1 MEADFLE
8 AVGARYC
15 PFPVRRLYEPGCG
28 GGRLVVEMARRGYDV
43 VGCDSSQ
50 AAIEFARSQ
59 LTEAGLAADLHQSDM
74 VTFRPDEP
82 VDLAFNLVNTFR
94 HLLSESAAIA
104 HLKSVAASL
113 RPGGLYVIGL
123 HLMPPDADEED
134 SETWTVTDGQ
144 LSVTL
149 YLEVVDFSRQTREER
164 VRFDLDV
171 TDGAERLSLSTT
183 YSLRLYLAEQM
194 RELLAAVPEFVL
206 RDVFD
211 FWYDLDEPLELNDD
225 LGDTVL
231 VLQRQ

>member
-1 MEADFLE
+1 M
-8 AVGARYC
+8 
-15 PFPVRRLYEPGCG
+15 
-28 GGRLVVEMARRGYDV
+28 
-43 VGCDSSQ
+43 
-50 AAIEFARSQ
+50 
-59 LTEAGLAADLHQSDM
+59 
-74 VTFRPDEP
+74 
-82 VDLAFNLVNTFR
+82 
-94 HLLSESAAIA
+94 
-104 HLKSVAASL
+104 
-113 RPGGLYVIGL
+113 
-123 HLMPPDADEED
+123 
-134 SETWTVTDGQ
+134 
-144 LSVTL
+144 TL